1 MPMLHIQDAEWTKD
15 ETDYL
20 FSLMR
25 EYDGRFFVVH
35 DRYEYPNGPERTIE
49 VRDRSC
55 PVDWLNCHS
64 ILFQDLKDR
73 YFSVCRKLVRSRP
86 WPGDD
91 ASKQALISTLTYD
104 KCK

>member
-1 MPMLHIQDAEWTKD
+1 MLHIQDAEWTKD

-49 VRDRSC
+49 VRNRRC
-55 PVDWLNCHS
+55 QLDWFDCH
-64 ILFQDLKDR
+64 R
-73 YFSVCRKLVRSRP
+73 CYFRNLTDVC
-86 WPGDD
+86 DFFN
-91 ASKQALISTLTYD
+91 ASLSSLSPKEGKMNGISEAARLLHPLTVSFS
-104 KCK
+104 